1 MSTNMWKEMLT
12 AAWLIPMS
20 AMDIRSRQVP
30 AWMLWIG
37 TAAAVVVLACEGWS
51 GELSG
56 WQICKAAVPGA
67 VLLAIAGSTG
77 RAGYADGIVL
87 LLLGLLAGYE
97 ICLTASL
104 GGLFLI
110 AMCSLVLLA
119 LRRVRRDTKMPFV
132 PFLTAGWL
140 AAVCGRWGIV

>member
-1 MSTNMWKEMLT
+1 MWKEVLT

-30 AWMLWIG
+30 TWMLLLG
-37 TAAAVVVLACEGWS
+37 TAAATAVLAYEGWK
-51 GELSG
+51 GELSV
-56 WQICKAAVPGA
+56 WQICRAVMPGA
-67 VLLAIAGSTG
+67 VLLVIAGLTG
-77 RAGYADGIVL
+77 RAGFADGIVL

-110 AMCSLVLLA
+110 ALCSGVLLA
-119 LRRVRRDTKMPFV
+119 LRRVKRDTKMPFV
-132 PFLTAGWL
+132 PFLAAGWL
-140 AAVCGRWGIV
+140 AAVCGRCGVI